1 MKPRWRAPVWLMG
14 LTMLPFGMLG
24 GLVVVTVPQL
34 LAAQHLPEA
43 EIAGITSLSFSPV
56 CWAFLICPILDVHF
70 SRRTYALAGTVIAA
84 ILFPLALLSLDHPTL
99 LVILL
104 VLAFVSIVLMQ
115 NALGGWFSTVV
126 PPEKEHQLSAWMMIG
141 DLGGGGLIVIVA
153 TGMIHAL
160 SLPVAAALFGIFE
173 VIPLVIYPFIPT
185 TATTSDHKV
194 ARDSFV
200 RFFREIG
207 VLFKRREVLIALPL
221 FVLPSASFALT
232 NLLGGLGDEFHA
244 TEAMVSLIGGVGI
257 SIAGIVGSLLLPQF
271 AKRLPLRPLYLGI
284 GIVGALF
291 TLSLLLPPRTSN
303 LLAVAFVGENLFQ
316 ALALTCAFAIT
327 FQVVGRDN
335 PLAGTTFAVL
345 TAAANLPIV
354 YMLDVDGSAFKAHG
368 VTGSFATDAGLSII
382 SCILLALMLWWV
394 RTRKAKVPKP
404 A

>member
-1 MKPRWRAPVWLMG
+1 MKPHWRAPVWLMG

-34 LAAQHLPEA
+34 LAARHVPEA
-43 EIAGITSLSFSPV
+43 EIAGLTSLAFSPV

-70 SRRTYALAGTVIAA
+70 SRRTYALAATVIAA
-84 ILFPLALLSLDHPTL
+84 ALFPAALLNLDNPTL

-153 TGMIHAL
+153 TGMIQAL

-173 VIPLVIYPFIPT
+173 VVPLVIYPFIPT
-185 TATTSDHKV
+185 ATSDTKH
-194 ARDSFV
+194 AGDSFV

-207 VLFKRREVLIALPL
+207 MLFKRREVLIALPL

-232 NLLGGLGDEFHA
+232 NLLGGLGAEFHA
-244 TEAMVSLIGGVGI
+244 TEAMVSLVGGVGI

-271 AKRLPLRPLYLGI
+271 AKHLPLRPLYLGI

-382 SCILLALMLWWV
+382 SCIVLALMLWWV
-394 RTRKAKVPKP
+394 RTRKAKTPEV